1 MRRPCGTET
10 RTSPGLQGRVS
21 EDKKGEEHPMGFYG
35 ASPEGFLQEGFS
47 LAWPAKMRDKE
58 GPQVTPGC

>member
-1 MRRPCGTET
+1 MRRPCETET

-21 EDKKGEEHPMGFYG
+21 EDEKGEEHPMGFQG

-47 LAWPAKMRDKE
+47 LETMRAHR
-58 GPQVTPGC
+58 